1 MVGTSKCLVDN
12 YCEGEF
18 MDFKKVITKD
28 WDGNVGIYE
37 IVAVVK
43 RDDDRYSCV
52 FKNSSGDLEK
62 QLVYI
67 EQLD

>member
-1 MVGTSKCLVDN
+1 
-12 YCEGEF
+12 

-43 RDDDRYSCV
+43 RNDDRYSCV